1 MIILIKSV
9 TTKLNNTTNHLRLM
23 ELVIK
28 SNNLNIKINN
38 LIKPLHNIVNQKINI
53 HQIKIKHN
61 LMELNTLTT
70 IIDYNNSYRL

>member
-28 SNNLNIKINN
+28 TNNLNIKINT